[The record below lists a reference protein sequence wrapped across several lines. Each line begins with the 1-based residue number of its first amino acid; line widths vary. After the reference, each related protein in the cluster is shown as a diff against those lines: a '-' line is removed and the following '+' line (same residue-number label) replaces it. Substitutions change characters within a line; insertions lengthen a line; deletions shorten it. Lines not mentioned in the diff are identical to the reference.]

1 MDETLD
7 FLKGTLK
14 RIAET
19 GNAGAKAMYEWHI
32 ANEKI
37 SKIGDYIAHNQRNIA
52 QEEQICEFLKSMNN
66 LFDEFIKELD

>member
-7 FLKGTLK
+7 FLKSTLK

-32 ANEKI
+32 CEEKI
-37 SKIGDYIAHNQRNIA
+37 SKIGDYIAHNQQNIA
-52 QEEQICEFLKSMNN
+52 QEEQICESLKSMNN
-66 LFDEFIKELD
+66 LFDEFIKDLD